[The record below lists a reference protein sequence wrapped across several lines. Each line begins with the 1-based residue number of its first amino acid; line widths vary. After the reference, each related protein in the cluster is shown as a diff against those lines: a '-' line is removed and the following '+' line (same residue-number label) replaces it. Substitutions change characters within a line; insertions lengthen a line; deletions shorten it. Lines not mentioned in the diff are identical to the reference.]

1 MRDRLSPARALAL
14 LLVAAPAAAQQSSAA
29 ANAAHAAAASP
40 GAARWWEHV
49 TVLAHDSMY
58 GRRTGSEDYVK
69 AARYVAQQLAAAGLE
84 PGGTDGFFQSV
95 HLVNATLAIDR
106 SGVVLVKGGTSD
118 TLRLGTDATIAASPS
133 LAPSVSG
140 PMVFVGYGLHLPG
153 YYDDLAKVDVHG
165 KVAVYLNRMPTGLN
179 ATMFAHGRSSRAAE
193 LHRLGA
199 VAELAIADP
208 PAAGRGVAPG
218 GGGGGGR
225 GRGVLG
231 LADDPTAGG
240 MLITV
245 QASAAERLL
254 SGSGHT
260 VAELRALDS
269 AQKPLP
275 GFALAASLRAWSAL
289 ERVPMDAPNVVGI
302 LRGSDARLRNEYLVI
317 SAHLDHIGISRP
329 VNGDSINNGAMDNAS
344 GSATLMETAR
354 AFHDQHV
361 RPRRSIIF
369 LAVTGEEEGELGS
382 AYFAL
387 HPTVPVAQIIA
398 DLNTDMWLPIIPFKG
413 VFAYGWDESDLG
425 KDLEPVLKRRG
436 LVNYVDPEPE
446 QVRFIRSDQYSF
458 IKRGIPAM
466 AFKTGYA
473 PGSPEMTVAV
483 DWRNARYHKVSDD
496 LDQPIDFQCVT
507 EFDAMYF
514 ELVRAV
520 ADRETRP
527 AWNPGSVFGL
537 IPRAK

>member
-1 MRDRLSPARALAL
+1 MRGRNTGSPEHKKAAVYVAGEFERNGLKPAGSSGYLQPVPFAVQQIIEEQSSLAL
-14 LLVAAPAAAQQSSAA
+14 VRD
-29 ANAAHAAAASP
+29 
-40 GAARWWEHV
+40 G
-49 TVLAHDSMY
+49 
-58 GRRTGSEDYVK
+58 K
-69 AARYVAQQLAAAGLE
+69 LE
-84 PGGTDGFFQSV
+84 PLKLGEDANLS
-95 HLVNATLAIDR
+95 AR
-106 SGVVLVKGGTSD
+106 SE
-118 TLRLGTDATIAASPS
+118 ASS
-133 LAPSVSG
+133 EMEAG
-140 PMVFVGYGLHLPG
+140 AVFVGYGLTVPERN
-153 YYDDLAKVDVHG
+153 YNDLAGLDLRG
-165 KVAVYLNRMPTGLN
+165 KIAVYLAGGPADIPGPLKAHYQSAGERWKFLKAAGVIGVATIQNPKTSDIPWARATLARLQPT
-179 ATMFAHGRSSRAAE
+179 MR
-193 LHRLGA
+193 
-199 VAELAIADP
+199 VADP
-208 PAAGRGVAPG
+208 TLDETPG
-218 GGGGGGR
+218 
-225 GRGVLG
+225 
-231 LADDPTAGG
+231 
-240 MLITV
+240 
-245 QASAAERLL
+245 ERL
-254 SGSGHT
+254 SITINAEHADKFFAGSGHT
-260 VAELRALDS
+260 IAEILADADNKR
-269 AQKPLP
+269 PLP
-275 GFALAASLRAWSAL
+275 RFPLAASIRARAVTKKW
-289 ERVPMDAPNVVGI
+289 RVESQNVAGT
-302 LRGSDARLRNEYLVI
+302 LTGADPKLKNEYVVV
-317 SAHLDHIGISRP
+317 SAHLDHVGVGQPI
-329 VNGDSINNGAMDNAS
+329 NGDSIYNGAMDNAS

-436 LVNYVDPEPE
+436 LVNYADPEPE